1 MDKPSVTRT
10 GAREY
15 VADNGKGST
24 LEIGYGPG
32 QFSPGDLLKLA
43 VLGCNALSSDA
54 RFARVLGDDFE
65 MFGSVA
71 ADYLEAEDRFT
82 SFQVDL
88 LPVMPFIDAEAKE
101 QLLRRASKAIERNC
115 TITHTVKQSAQVA
128 FSIDGT
134 PCG

>member
-1 MDKPSVTRT
+1 MDTPSVTRT
-10 GAREY
+10 GTRQY

-54 RFARVLGDDFE
+54 RFARALGDDFE
-65 MFGSVA
+65 LFGSVA
-71 ADYLEAEDRFT
+71 ADYLEADDRFT
-82 SFQVDL
+82 TFQVDL
-88 LPVMPFIDAEAKE
+88 KPVMPFIDPQARE

-115 TITHTVKQSAQVA
+115 TITHTVKAGAQVE